1 MTKLLLPAGILFLH
15 NLFTVVCI
23 GGMIAL
29 SLIILPVTS
38 KVLGRGAQTKEL
50 VDRIQS
56 RLSWFVWVSIV
67 GLVVTGVLL
76 SKRAASFDGP
86 FSFDTTYSAVLSVKH
101 IAVGL
106 MIALAGTRRW
116 FLRDKGG
123 QNQRGLR
130 KASLALLGANVFLG
144 LLVLLLSS
152 MGAVLSG

>member
-1 MTKLLLPAGILFLH
+1 MTKLLFPAGILFLH
-15 NLFTVVCI
+15 NSFTVVWI
-23 GGMIAL
+23 GGMITL

-38 KVLGRGAQTKEL
+38 KVLGRGAQTKAL

-56 RLSWFVWVSIV
+56 RLSWFVWVSIA
-67 GLVVTGVLL
+67 GLLVTGLLL
-76 SKRAASFDGP
+76 SKRAAAFDGP

-106 MIALAGTRRW
+106 MIALAATRRW
-116 FLRDKGG
+116 FLRKRSD
-123 QNQRGLR
+123 NRQRGLR